1 MIAHSRRKQSSR
13 ADTGVSFLTVNR
25 SICMML
31 CKYAEGV
38 SVTVT
43 IRDVAREANVSI
55 STVSRAFTTPDLVK
69 PQTRSRVLA
78 VAGEL
83 GYQPSSVPPPAA
95 ATRRTGHIGIVVPDL
110 TNPFFTGIL
119 NGVQA
124 RARQSE
130 ISVVFANSDE
140 DPVTEEGLVR
150 DMARQVDGVVL
161 CSSSLPDEQ
170 LREIAEQTVLVLV
183 NREFPGVPSV
193 VMDSAGGMRQA
204 VAHLAALGHRRCAFL
219 AGPSA
224 SWSTEQR
231 RRGLPQPGKP
241 GEQGIE
247 VIEFGP
253 FPPRFEGGLQGA
265 DLALGADVTAI
276 IAYNDMVAFGA
287 LARLNARGAR
297 VPDDI
302 SLIGFDDLIFASICA
317 PPLTTVAMPTEAAG
331 RAAVNLLLARLRANA
346 PHHEVARALDTYLIV
361 RATTAP
367 PPKVTGA

>member
-1 MIAHSRRKQSSR
+1 
-13 ADTGVSFLTVNR
+13 
-25 SICMML
+25 MML

-55 STVSRAFTTPDLVK
+55 STVSRTFTTPDLVK

-83 GYQPSSVPPPAA
+83 GYQPTSVPPPQV

-161 CSSSLPDEQ
+161 CSSGMPDAQ
-170 LREIAEQTVLVLV
+170 LSEMAEQTALVLV
-183 NREFPGVPSV
+183 NREFAGVPSV

-219 AGPSA
+219 AGPAA

-231 RRGLPQPGKP
+231 RRGLPGP

-287 LARLNARGAR
+287 LTRLNARGAR

-302 SLIGFDDLIFASICA
+302 SLIGFDDLIFASISA

-331 RAAVNLLLARLRANA
+331 RAAVNLLLAQLRADA
-346 PHHEVARALDTYLIV
+346 PRHEAVRALDTYLIV

-367 PPKVTGA
+367 PPK